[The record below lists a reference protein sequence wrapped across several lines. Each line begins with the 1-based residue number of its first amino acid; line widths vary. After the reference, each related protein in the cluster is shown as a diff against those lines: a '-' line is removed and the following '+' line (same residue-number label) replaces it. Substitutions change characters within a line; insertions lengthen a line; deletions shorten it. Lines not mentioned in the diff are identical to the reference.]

1 MNVLN
6 RENPREDCPVLH
18 RCPWGD
24 SEDMQMRQYH
34 DLEWGTP
41 LHDSR
46 ALFELLSLELMQS
59 GLSWRTILHKRQG
72 FIRAFHN
79 FDPHVVVTLDAEGDG
94 LLSDP
99 SIIRNRRK
107 IQAVINNAAAIVALE
122 NRGIS
127 FNEYVWQFVN
137 HESITNQVTDYT
149 QSPCQSPISI
159 TMSKSMKRDGFSF
172 VGPVVVYSFMEAAGL
187 VNDHESSC
195 FRWAQLAQG
204 RQSASQVLHV

>member
-1 MNVLN
+1 MNDLTHAKSP
-6 RENPREDCPVLH
+6 EGFPVMR
-18 RCPWGD
+18 RCTWGD
-24 SEDMQMRQYH
+24 SDDLQMRRYH

-72 FIRAFHN
+72 FIKAFHD
-79 FDPHVVVTLDAEGDG
+79 FDPHAVMMLDAEGDG

-122 NRGIS
+122 DLGVS
-127 FNEYVWQFVN
+127 FNDYVWQFVDG
-137 HESITNQVTDYT
+137 EAITNHFADHS
-149 QSPCQSPISI
+149 QSPCQSSISM
-159 TMSKSMKRDGFSF
+159 TMSTKMKRDGFSF
-172 VGPVVVYSFMEAAGL
+172 VGPIVAYSFMEAAGL
-187 VNDHESSC
+187 VNDHETRC
-195 FRWAQLAQG
+195 FRWRQLAQNH
-204 RQSASQVLHV
+204 RSSSERPHS